1 MFAYYLVFGKSFKC
15 KKDSRPLSTWGS
27 APVIHPLQPANKKT
41 TGRNTHQHVA
51 ASFSY
56 SNLLWYPVLRV
67 FTRINGFAGSTTPLH
82 SKFGAET
89 KNCNLR
95 VYSRRVSIRPKL
107 NLIAVYRRTAT
118 TSSTQS
124 GNEVSEHIAKVGSC
138 LASVTFVLCYVNMDA
153 LVGGER
159 MSVNLNITI

>member
-1 MFAYYLVFGKSFKC
+1 MFGKSFKC

-95 VYSRRVSIRPKL
+95 VYSRRVSICPKL

-118 TSSTQS
+118 TSSTYAPIRERSKRVHRQGWELPS
-124 GNEVSEHIAKVGSC
+124 ICDICS
-138 LASVTFVLCYVNMDA
+138 VLCQDGC
-153 LVGGER
+153 LGG
-159 MSVNLNITI
+159 VNLNITI